1 MNVGYFSIPRIDGDE
16 FVRMRMLD
24 NQKLMW
30 EGKYVKHVRFI
41 DGLEVLMDGRKRT
54 AIIRSLKEK

>member
-1 MNVGYFSIPRIDGDE
+1 
-16 FVRMRMLD
+16 MRMLD